1 MMSYKEKITSF
12 ETFLTKTFQQL
23 EVRAFIHLLPGLQA
37 QYIFSPY
44 LPRCGFWLNA
54 RMFQPLL

>member
-44 LPRCGFWLNA
+44 LPRYGFWLNA